1 MGRRANPT
9 LIGAFIVGA
18 AGLIVIGLVVFGR
31 GQFFSEV
38 RTFVL
43 YFDGSVKGLNIGASV
58 DFQGVKVGSVMDIK
72 VQYVAGTNEFRTPVY
87 IQIETDRVGEV
98 DNKQTGEER
107 KQFLQLLIQRGLRAQ
122 LETQSLVT
130 GQLIVQLGFY
140 PDSPVR
146 LVGGDPDVAEMPTI
160 PTTLQQAQA
169 VVQDVL
175 EKIQQLPL
183 DQLFAN
189 VMETLQGTN
198 RLVNAPEVLALVRSM
213 SNTMIDVQRLVHK
226 VDTHLLGV
234 LDEVGGASAGARA
247 LLSDVQQLVRH
258 VDGRVMPLAD
268 SAKETLEVARATL
281 KDGQQLVRHV
291 DGRVTRL
298 ADGLTDTAKTAQTT
312 MVQTQKTLDD
322 KLFALLQ
329 ELTSAARSVR
339 LLADYLE
346 RNPTALLY
354 GKGGDRR

>member
-18 AGLIVIGLVVFGR
+18 AGLVVMGLLIFGR
-31 GQFFSEV
+31 GQLFSEK
-38 RTFVL
+38 RTYVL
-43 YFDGSVKGLNIGASV
+43 YFDGSVKGLHVGAPV
-58 DFQGVKVGSVMDIK
+58 DFQGVKVGTVTDIK
-72 VQYVAGTNEFRTPVY
+72 VQVIPQTNEVRTPVY

-98 DNKQTGEER
+98 DSRKAGEEHQ
-107 KQFLQLLIQRGLRAQ
+107 QFLQFLIQRGLRAQ
-122 LETQSLVT
+122 LEIQSLVT

-140 PDSPVR
+140 PDSPIR
-146 LVGGDPDVAEMPTI
+146 LVGGDPTVLEMPTI

-169 VVQDVL
+169 AAENVL

-183 DQLFAN
+183 DQLFTNLMATI
-189 VMETLQGTN
+189 EGTN
-198 RLVNAPEVLALVRSM
+198 RLVNAPEVLALARSV
-213 SNTMIDVQRLVHK
+213 NDTMTDVQQLVHQ
-226 VDTHLLGV
+226 VDSRILRV
-234 LDEVGGASAGARA
+234 LDEVGGASAGAHA
-247 LLSDVQQLVRH
+247 LTADIQQLVQH
-258 VDGRVMPLAD
+258 ADGRLVPLAD
-268 SAKETLEVARATL
+268 SAKETLDAARATI
-281 KDGQQLVRHV
+281 KDGQQLVRQV
-291 DGRVTRL
+291 DGRVIRL
-298 ADGLTDTAKTAQTT
+298 ADSLADTAKTAQTT

-322 KLFALLQ
+322 QLVALLQ

>member
-18 AGLIVIGLVVFGR
+18 AGLVVMGLLIFGR
-31 GQFFSEV
+31 GQLFSEK
-38 RTFVL
+38 RTYVL
-43 YFDGSVKGLNIGASV
+43 YFDGSVKGLHVGAPV
-58 DFQGVKVGSVMDIK
+58 DFQGVKVGTVTDIK
-72 VQYVAGTNEFRTPVY
+72 VQVIPQTNEVRTPVY

-98 DNKQTGEER
+98 DSRKAGEEHQ
-107 KQFLQLLIQRGLRAQ
+107 QFLQFLIQRGLRAQ
-122 LETQSLVT
+122 LEIQSLVT

-140 PDSPVR
+140 PDSPIR
-146 LVGGDPDVAEMPTI
+146 LVGGDPTVLEMPTI

-169 VVQDVL
+169 AAENVL

-183 DQLFAN
+183 DQLFTNLMATI
-189 VMETLQGTN
+189 EGTN
-198 RLVNAPEVLALVRSM
+198 RLVNAPEVLALARSV
-213 SNTMIDVQRLVHK
+213 NDTMTDVQQLVHQ
-226 VDTHLLGV
+226 VDSRILRV
-234 LDEVGGASAGARA
+234 LDEVGGASAGAHA
-247 LLSDVQQLVRH
+247 LTADIQQLVRH
-258 VDGRVMPLAD
+258 ADGRLVPLAD
-268 SAKETLEVARATL
+268 SAKETLDAARATI
-281 KDGQQLVRHV
+281 KDGQQLVRQV
-291 DGRVTRL
+291 DGRVIRL
-298 ADGLTDTAKTAQTT
+298 ADSLADTAKTAQTT

-322 KLFALLQ
+322 QLVALLQ